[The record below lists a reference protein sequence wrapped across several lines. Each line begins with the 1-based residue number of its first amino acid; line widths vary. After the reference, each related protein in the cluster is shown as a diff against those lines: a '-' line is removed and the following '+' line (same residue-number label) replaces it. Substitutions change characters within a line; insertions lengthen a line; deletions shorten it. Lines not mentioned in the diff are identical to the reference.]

1 MSAGHEPGLRAVRAQ
16 DEVAP
21 VTPGNGPDAPAP
33 QPRAAVAQPDA
44 DSTPGAARSESESAP
59 PGAGGAPH
67 GRVAR
72 SRTEV
77 SPVRATGRRAGLPGR
92 SLLRVGPVSLQ
103 IRRRAVLVA
112 LASTGLLAAAA
123 VLSLSLGTPYV
134 APADVLRALSGAGTP
149 YDLVVLDLR
158 LPRLVLAA
166 VAGAAFGLAGTLIQS
181 VARNPIASPDVVGIT
196 QGAGLAATV
205 AITTG
210 AAAVLVAPAA
220 LLGGLAAALLLLA
233 LGARHG
239 LAAQRF
245 VLAGVAVAFA
255 LRALTEVVMLSAD
268 PIDGLRAQVW
278 LIGTLAGKGWTES
291 LWIAFT
297 LAALLPVLAWAGW
310 ALNSAALDDDTARGV
325 GLRPVARRIGLAA
338 TGVVL
343 AATVTAQVGAV
354 DFVALVAPQLARRL
368 VRAERPPLVCA
379 ALLGALLLV
388 LADLAG
394 RRLLAPTQLP
404 AGVLTAAIGGPYLMF
419 LLVRGRRRS
428 A

>member
-1 MSAGHEPGLRAVRAQ
+1 MSAPTIA
-16 DEVAP
+16 
-21 VTPGNGPDAPAP
+21 
-33 QPRAAVAQPDA
+33 
-44 DSTPGAARSESESAP
+44 
-59 PGAGGAPH
+59 
-67 GRVAR
+67 
-72 SRTEV
+72 
-77 SPVRATGRRAGLPGR
+77 LPGR
-92 SLLRVGPVSLQ
+92 SLLRLGPVTVQ
-103 IRRRAVLVA
+103 VRRRPVLVA
-112 LASTGLLAAAA
+112 ATLLLLLAAAV

-158 LPRLVLAA
+158 LPRAVLAA
-166 VAGAAFGLAGTLIQS
+166 VAGAAFGVAGTLIQS
-181 VARNPIASPDVVGIT
+181 VARNPLASPDVIGVT

-205 AITTG
+205 ALTGG
-210 AAAVLVAPAA
+210 AAAILVAPAA
-220 LLGGLAAALLLLA
+220 LLGGLVAAALLFA

-255 LRALTEVVMLSAD
+255 FRALTEVVMLAAD

-278 LIGTLAGKGWTES
+278 LIGTLAGKGWTEAA
-291 LWIAFT
+291 WIAVT
-297 LAALLPVLAWAGW
+297 LAVLLPVLLWAGW
-310 ALNSAALDDDTARGV
+310 ALHSTALDDDTARGI

-338 TGVVL
+338 TGVVV

-354 DFVALVAPQLARRL
+354 DFVALVAPQVARRL
-368 VRAERPPLVCA
+368 VRAERPPLLCA

-419 LLVRGRRRS
+419 LLLRTRGRRS
-428 A
+428 

>member
-1 MSAGHEPGLRAVRAQ
+1 MV
-16 DEVAP
+16 
-21 VTPGNGPDAPAP
+21 
-33 QPRAAVAQPDA
+33 
-44 DSTPGAARSESESAP
+44 
-59 PGAGGAPH
+59 
-67 GRVAR
+67 
-72 SRTEV
+72 
-77 SPVRATGRRAGLPGR
+77 
-92 SLLRVGPVSLQ
+92 RVGPVSLQ
-103 IRRRAVLVA
+103 VRRRAVLVA
-112 LASTGLLAAAA
+112 LASTVLLAAAA

-166 VAGAAFGLAGTLIQS
+166 VAGATFGLAGTLIQS

-220 LLGGLAAALLLLA
+220 LLGGLVAALLLLA

-255 LRALTEVVMLSAD
+255 LRALTEVVLLSAD
-268 PIDGLRAQVW
+268 PIDGLRAQIW
-278 LIGTLAGKGWTES
+278 LIGTLAGKGWTETW
-291 LWIAFT
+291 WIVGT
-297 LAALLPVLAWAGW
+297 LVALLPVLAWAGW
-310 ALNSAALDDDTARGV
+310 ALNATALDDDTARGV

-338 TGVVL
+338 TGVLL
-343 AATVTAQVGAV
+343 AAAVTAQVGAV

-379 ALLGALLLV
+379 ALVGALLLV

-394 RRLLAPTQLP
+394 RRLFAPTQLP

>member
-1 MSAGHEPGLRAVRAQ
+1 MS
-16 DEVAP
+16 
-21 VTPGNGPDAPAP
+21 T
-33 QPRAAVAQPDA
+33 
-44 DSTPGAARSESESAP
+44 RSEPALRTAP
-59 PGAGGAPH
+59 GGT
-67 GRVAR
+67 V
-72 SRTEV
+72 
-77 SPVRATGRRAGLPGR
+77 LPGR
-92 SLLRVGPVSLQ
+92 SLLRLGPVTVRV
-103 IRRRAVLVA
+103 RRRPVLVA
-112 LASTGLLAAAA
+112 AALLVLLAAAM
-123 VLSLSLGTPYV
+123 VVSLCLGTPYV
-134 APADVLRALSGAGTP
+134 APADVLRSLSGAGTP
-149 YDLVVLDLR
+149 YDLVVLNLR
-158 LPRLVLAA
+158 LPRAVLAA
-166 VAGAAFGLAGTLIQS
+166 LAGAAFGVAGTLIQS
-181 VARNPIASPDVVGIT
+181 VARNPLASPDVIGVT

-205 AITTG
+205 ALTSG

-220 LLGGLAAALLLLA
+220 LLGGLLAALLVFA

-255 LRALTEVVMLSAD
+255 FRALTEVVMLAAD

-278 LIGTLAGKGWTES
+278 LIGTLAGKGWTEAT
-291 LWIAFT
+291 WIAGT
-297 LAALLPVLAWAGW
+297 LAVLLPVLLWAGW
-310 ALNSAALDDDTARGV
+310 ALHSAALDDDTVRGI

-338 TGVVL
+338 TGVVV

-368 VRAERPPLVCA
+368 VRAERPPLLCA

-419 LLVRGRRRS
+419 LLLRTRGRRS
-428 A
+428 

>member
-1 MSAGHEPGLRAVRAQ
+1 MR
-16 DEVAP
+16 
-21 VTPGNGPDAPAP
+21 AP
-33 QPRAAVAQPDA
+33 QSPTEAGTV
-44 DSTPGAARSESESAP
+44 SARSE
-59 PGAGGAPH
+59 PG
-67 GRVAR
+67 
-72 SRTEV
+72 
-77 SPVRATGRRAGLPGR
+77 VRAPQSPTEAGTVSVRYLTAAGSAGLTGLPGR

-103 IRRRAVLVA
+103 VRRRAVLVA
-112 LASTGLLAAAA
+112 LASIVLLAVAA
-123 VLSLSLGTPYV
+123 LFSLSLGTPYV
-134 APADVLRALSGAGTP
+134 APGDVLRALSGAGTP

-166 VAGAAFGLAGTLIQS
+166 TAGAAFGIAGTLIQS
-181 VARNPIASPDVVGIT
+181 VARNPLASPDVIGIT

-220 LLGGLAAALLLLA
+220 LVGGLAAALLLLA

-255 LRALTEVVMLSAD
+255 LRALIEVVMLSAD
-268 PIDGLRAQVW
+268 PIDGLRAQIW
-278 LIGTLAGKGWTES
+278 LIGTLAGKGWTET
-291 LWIAFT
+291 LWIALT
-297 LAALLPVLAWAGW
+297 LAVLLPVLAWAGW
-310 ALNSAALDDDTARGV
+310 ALNGSALDDDTARGI

-338 TGVVL
+338 TGVVV

-354 DFVALVAPQLARRL
+354 DFVALVAPQVARRL

-394 RRLLAPTQLP
+394 RRLFAPTQLP

>member
-1 MSAGHEPGLRAVRAQ
+1 MTATSLSPTRRGVGH
-16 DEVAP
+16 
-21 VTPGNGPDAPAP
+21 
-33 QPRAAVAQPDA
+33 
-44 DSTPGAARSESESAP
+44 
-59 PGAGGAPH
+59 
-67 GRVAR
+67 
-72 SRTEV
+72 
-77 SPVRATGRRAGLPGR
+77 LPGR
-92 SLLRVGPVSLQ
+92 WLLRAGPVSVQ
-103 IRRRAVLVA
+103 VRRRSVGVAAVLTV
-112 LASTGLLAAAA
+112 LLAAAG

-166 VAGAAFGLAGTLIQS
+166 VAGAAFGVAGTLIQS
-181 VARNPIASPDVVGIT
+181 VARNPLASPDVIGIT

-205 AITTG
+205 ALTGG

-220 LLGGLAAALLLLA
+220 LVGALLAAALVLA

-255 LRALTEVVMLSAD
+255 LRALTEVVMLTAD
-268 PIDGLRAQVW
+268 PIDGLRAQLW
-278 LIGTLAGKGWTES
+278 LIGTLAGKGWSEAA
-291 LWIAFT
+291 WIALT

-310 ALNSAALDDDTARGV
+310 ALNSTALDDDTARGV
-325 GLRPVARRIGLAA
+325 GLRPAARRVGLAA
-338 TGVVL
+338 TGVV
-343 AATVTAQVGAV
+343 AAASVTAQVGAV
-354 DFVALVAPQLARRL
+354 DFVALVAPQVARRL
-368 VRAERPPLVCA
+368 VRAERPPLLCA

-394 RRLLAPTQLP
+394 RRLFAPTQLP

-419 LLVRGRRRS
+419 LLLRARRRS
-428 A
+428 